1 MALQYTGQP
10 QNVQLTQGGNDISAG
25 NPIPTSSAGAPT
37 SLGQKAM
44 ADSTSVAIAS
54 NQSPVRTNSEPASSA
69 AAVNL
74 ASDTTPAFAV
84 RGVYVGT
91 GGTVKVDLATGTG
104 ISFLNVPDGTLL
116 PIQATLIYST
126 ANGTTAS
133 NLVVL
138 G

>member
-1 MALQYTGQP
+1 MALTYTGQP
-10 QNVQLTQGGNDISAG
+10 QNVQVTQGGNDVG
-25 NPIPTSSAGAPT
+25 
-37 SLGQKAM
+37 
-44 ADSTSVAIAS
+44 AS
-54 NQSPVRTNSEPASSA
+54 NPLPVSIGASSLTSQGTLRTNSEPASA
-69 AAVNL
+69 GAAVSL
-74 ASDTTPAFAV
+74 ASNFTPAFAV

-116 PIQATLIYST
+116 PIQATLVYST